1 MLNAVWYTKAWQR
14 LKLNTIWNNK
24 TKQIPKHIMA
34 IKAQCNVFEIKM
46 VQVFLAQ
53 NALATQQI
61 LWNTS
66 CGIDKNINIV
76 DKLNARTQKHIYL
89 HIAVLIQYAQISMH
103 KKNIII
109 ASNCTLIISLNCSC
123 LINYSPFSCTDGA
136 VTITSNQLKYTN
148 KLILNNETTQMM
160 RFYTHQSII

>member
-1 MLNAVWYTKAWQR
+1 
-14 LKLNTIWNNK
+14 
-24 TKQIPKHIMA
+24 MA

-53 NALATQQI
+53 NALATQQT

-103 KKNIII
+103 KKKHYH
-109 ASNCTLIISLNCSC
+109 C
-123 LINYSPFSCTDGA
+123 
-136 VTITSNQLKYTN
+136 K
-148 KLILNNETTQMM
+148 
-160 RFYTHQSII
+160 